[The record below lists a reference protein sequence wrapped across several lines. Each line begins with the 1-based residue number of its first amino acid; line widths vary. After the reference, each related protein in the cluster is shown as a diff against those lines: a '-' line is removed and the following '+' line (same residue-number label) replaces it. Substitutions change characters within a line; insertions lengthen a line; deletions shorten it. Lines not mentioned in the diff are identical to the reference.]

1 MDMLL
6 LFHCII
12 IKKVPK
18 HSQQINY
25 STEKNEKIDYNL
37 SLNKLLYRCKK
48 KHTKVRK
55 EVMFQ

>member
-1 MDMLL
+1 MKIDRYE
-6 LFHCII
+6 

-25 STEKNEKIDYNL
+25 SIEKNEKIDYNL